1 MNRMYSRVRNSLA
14 IKVIFSTVLLSLV
27 VTGITGSVLNTQL
40 SAGVKDVN
48 LSSALVEARST
59 IFTAE
64 YRFLLAQ
71 GEKDSVVQKV
81 VDDVISSATTLTSN
95 ENAREVVF
103 LRSPGNTRENNYE
116 IASNLLDPT
125 SIPSTLSERVRKN
138 PDLVYQYTNM
148 NYLTGTRIKGL
159 AIGQKVQIPNAGQY
173 EMYIIFSL
181 ANQEKTLD
189 LISRSLFLGGFIL
202 LLLIA
207 LITWLVTRQVVSPV
221 REAAM
226 IAAEFTAGDFRKRL
240 KVESQD
246 EISTLGLAF
255 NDMAESIEKQIARLE
270 NLSRVQQRFVSDVS
284 HELRTPLT
292 TLRMASEVIY
302 SSKEGFDPV
311 VARSAELLVAQL
323 DRFEKLLEDLLEVSR
338 FDAEVAVLEA
348 VDFDMVQL
356 VQRCA
361 DDLSLVAKERKTE
374 IYVNSSEPVIMI
386 KADIRRVE
394 RILRN
399 LLANAIDHSEELQ
412 IDVRIEASE
421 HDVAVG
427 VRDYGIGL
435 DENALTRV
443 FDRFWRADPSRA
455 RTRGGTGLGLSIALE
470 DARLHNGELE
480 AWGRPG
486 RGSHFVVTLPRN
498 TWESIEA
505 RLIKLQPEDYR
516 AQFPQFL
523 ASVSGSIESRHD
535 CKVRPFAELSQL
547 IFPSRCFGC
556 HRLGPSI
563 CSACRSSWHPHY
575 YKTKVESLTVHSAL
589 LYTPTASKI
598 ILAAKESGLKGA
610 DDLLIEAIIHVLDK
624 SVPDTTL
631 FRLVPIPSSKASQ
644 RRRGRSFV
652 VDLVSQISQRTGIPM
667 IDCLQLS
674 RRVLDQ
680 SGLHRDER
688 ASNLAGAFTLISPAR
703 GELILID
710 DVVTTG
716 ATLREAAR
724 ALNSQGF
731 QAIGSVTAITA
742 CVAQRLR

>member
-1 MNRMYSRVRNSLA
+1 MNRIYSRVRNSLA

-81 VDDVISSATTLTSN
+81 VDDVISSATTLTSS

-125 SIPSTLSERVRKN
+125 SIPSSLSERVRKN
-138 PDLVYQYTNM
+138 PNLVYQYTNM
-148 NYLTGTRIKGL
+148 NYLSGSRIKGL

-181 ANQEKTLD
+181 VNQEKTLD

-202 LLLIA
+202 LLLVA
-207 LITWLVTRQVVSPV
+207 LITWLVVRQVVSPV

-226 IAAEFTAGDFRKRL
+226 IATEFTAGDFRKRL

-246 EISTLGLAF
+246 EIATLGLAF
-255 NDMAESIEKQIARLE
+255 NEMAESIEQQIARLE

-292 TLRMASEVIY
+292 TLRMASEVIF
-302 SSKEGFDPV
+302 SSKDNFDPIV
-311 VARSAELLVAQL
+311 GRSAELLVAQL

-348 VDFDMVQL
+348 VDFDMVLL

-361 DDLSLVAKERKTE
+361 DDLGLVAKERKTE

-412 IDVRIEASE
+412 IDVRIVASE

-516 AQFPQFL
+516 A
-523 ASVSGSIESRHD
+523 
-535 CKVRPFAELSQL
+535 
-547 IFPSRCFGC
+547 
-556 HRLGPSI
+556 
-563 CSACRSSWHPHY
+563 
-575 YKTKVESLTVHSAL
+575 
-589 LYTPTASKI
+589 
-598 ILAAKESGLKGA
+598 
-610 DDLLIEAIIHVLDK
+610 
-624 SVPDTTL
+624 
-631 FRLVPIPSSKASQ
+631 
-644 RRRGRSFV
+644 
-652 VDLVSQISQRTGIPM
+652 
-667 IDCLQLS
+667 
-674 RRVLDQ
+674 
-680 SGLHRDER
+680 
-688 ASNLAGAFTLISPAR
+688 
-703 GELILID
+703 
-710 DVVTTG
+710 
-716 ATLREAAR
+716 
-724 ALNSQGF
+724 
-731 QAIGSVTAITA
+731 
-742 CVAQRLR
+742 

>member
-1 MNRMYSRVRNSLA
+1 MNRILSQIRNSLA
-14 IKVIFSTVLLSLV
+14 IKVIVSTVLLSLV

-95 ENAREVVF
+95 ENTREVVF

-125 SIPSTLSERVRKN
+125 SIPSTLSERVRKS

-148 NYLTGTRIKGL
+148 NYLSGIRVKGL

-202 LLLIA
+202 LLLVA
-207 LITWLVTRQVVSPV
+207 LITWLVVRQVVSPV

-226 IAAEFTAGDFRKRL
+226 IATEFTAGDFQKRL

-255 NDMAESIEKQIARLE
+255 NEMAESIEKQIARLE

-302 SSKEGFDPV
+302 STKDTFEPI

-361 DDLSLVAKERKTE
+361 DDLGLVAKERKTQ
-374 IYVNSSEPVIMI
+374 IYVNSTEPAIMI

-399 LLANAIDHSEELQ
+399 LMANAIDHSEEMR
-412 IDVRIEASE
+412 IDVRIVASE

-435 DENALTRV
+435 DENALNRV

-480 AWGRPG
+480 AWGRPAQG
-486 RGSHFVVTLPRN
+486 AHFVVTLPRN
-498 TWESIEA
+498 TWASIDQ
-505 RLIKLQPEDYR
+505 RLIPLQPEDY
-516 AQFPQFL
+516 
-523 ASVSGSIESRHD
+523 
-535 CKVRPFAELSQL
+535 
-547 IFPSRCFGC
+547 
-556 HRLGPSI
+556 
-563 CSACRSSWHPHY
+563 
-575 YKTKVESLTVHSAL
+575 
-589 LYTPTASKI
+589 
-598 ILAAKESGLKGA
+598 
-610 DDLLIEAIIHVLDK
+610 
-624 SVPDTTL
+624 
-631 FRLVPIPSSKASQ
+631 KA
-644 RRRGRSFV
+644 
-652 VDLVSQISQRTGIPM
+652 
-667 IDCLQLS
+667 
-674 RRVLDQ
+674 
-680 SGLHRDER
+680 
-688 ASNLAGAFTLISPAR
+688 
-703 GELILID
+703 
-710 DVVTTG
+710 
-716 ATLREAAR
+716 
-724 ALNSQGF
+724 
-731 QAIGSVTAITA
+731 
-742 CVAQRLR
+742 

>member
-1 MNRMYSRVRNSLA
+1 MNRIYWRVRNSLA

-125 SIPSTLSERVRKN
+125 SIPTALSEQVRKS
-138 PDLVYQYTNM
+138 PDLAYQYTNM
-148 NYLTGTRIKGL
+148 NYLTGTKIKGL

-181 ANQEKTLD
+181 ANQQKTLD

-202 LLLIA
+202 LLLVA
-207 LITWLVTRQVVSPV
+207 LVTWLVVRQVVSPV

-226 IAAEFTAGDFRKRL
+226 IATEFTGGDFRKRL
-240 KVESQD
+240 KVESKD

-255 NDMAESIEKQIARLE
+255 NEMAESIEKQIARLE

-302 SSKEGFDPV
+302 SSKDSFDPI

-361 DDLSLVAKERKTE
+361 DDLGLVAKERKTE
-374 IYVNSSEPVIMI
+374 IYVNSAEPVIMV

-412 IDVRIEASE
+412 IDVRIEASD

-505 RLIKLQPEDYR
+505 RLIKLQPEDY
-516 AQFPQFL
+516 
-523 ASVSGSIESRHD
+523 
-535 CKVRPFAELSQL
+535 
-547 IFPSRCFGC
+547 
-556 HRLGPSI
+556 
-563 CSACRSSWHPHY
+563 
-575 YKTKVESLTVHSAL
+575 
-589 LYTPTASKI
+589 
-598 ILAAKESGLKGA
+598 
-610 DDLLIEAIIHVLDK
+610 
-624 SVPDTTL
+624 
-631 FRLVPIPSSKASQ
+631 KA
-644 RRRGRSFV
+644 
-652 VDLVSQISQRTGIPM
+652 
-667 IDCLQLS
+667 
-674 RRVLDQ
+674 
-680 SGLHRDER
+680 
-688 ASNLAGAFTLISPAR
+688 
-703 GELILID
+703 
-710 DVVTTG
+710 
-716 ATLREAAR
+716 
-724 ALNSQGF
+724 
-731 QAIGSVTAITA
+731 
-742 CVAQRLR
+742 

>member
-1 MNRMYSRVRNSLA
+1 MNRIYARVRNSLA

-116 IASNLLDPT
+116 IASNLLDPA
-125 SIPSTLSERVRKN
+125 SIPSTLSEQVRKN

-202 LLLIA
+202 LLLVA
-207 LITWLVTRQVVSPV
+207 LITWLVVRQVVSPV
-221 REAAM
+221 REAAL
-226 IAAEFTAGDFRKRL
+226 IATEFTAGDFRKRL

-302 SSKEGFDPV
+302 STKETFDPI

-361 DDLSLVAKERKTE
+361 DDLGLVAKERKTE

-412 IDVRIEASE
+412 IDVRIVASD

-505 RLIKLQPEDYR
+505 RLIKLQPEDY
-516 AQFPQFL
+516 
-523 ASVSGSIESRHD
+523 
-535 CKVRPFAELSQL
+535 
-547 IFPSRCFGC
+547 
-556 HRLGPSI
+556 
-563 CSACRSSWHPHY
+563 
-575 YKTKVESLTVHSAL
+575 
-589 LYTPTASKI
+589 
-598 ILAAKESGLKGA
+598 
-610 DDLLIEAIIHVLDK
+610 
-624 SVPDTTL
+624 
-631 FRLVPIPSSKASQ
+631 KA
-644 RRRGRSFV
+644 
-652 VDLVSQISQRTGIPM
+652 
-667 IDCLQLS
+667 
-674 RRVLDQ
+674 
-680 SGLHRDER
+680 
-688 ASNLAGAFTLISPAR
+688 
-703 GELILID
+703 
-710 DVVTTG
+710 
-716 ATLREAAR
+716 
-724 ALNSQGF
+724 
-731 QAIGSVTAITA
+731 
-742 CVAQRLR
+742 